1 MHFGFIIDGRIIRQ
15 ITTNLKVH
23 LKKHHVVQYQEVV
36 QAEEDSAKKRKELQK
51 TKGGVLP
58 KGQPTLLQTLAG
70 KTAYSKDS
78 DRYQFNMK
86 KLPIFIGSTNVPIR
100 IVENDE
106 LRALIAALD
115 PTCRYKVPG
124 RTLINKTLDA
134 WMAELKGNIQQHLLA
149 VQWISLC
156 ADVWSKEG
164 LTSSYLG
171 ITAYFFGRK
180 DHKQHHVTLVV
191 QRFLHPHTGECVW
204 EVVQE
209 VLAEWNI
216 PLSKVFFYSDW

>member
-149 VQWISLC
+149 VQ
-156 ADVWSKEG
+156 
-164 LTSSYLG
+164 
-171 ITAYFFGRK
+171 
-180 DHKQHHVTLVV
+180 
-191 QRFLHPHTGECVW
+191 
-204 EVVQE
+204 
-209 VLAEWNI
+209 
-216 PLSKVFFYSDW
+216 